1 MNKLYNSRNQVVWEM
16 TAQER
21 AAKVVYEI
29 ATGSQM
35 TTEEVATMTGL
46 TVSGAWY
53 LMQRVTRVT
62 PVCQY
67 DNGRWVKVE

>member
-35 TTEEVATMTGL
+35 TTEEVAEITGL
-46 TVSGAWY
+46 TKSGAWW
-53 LMQRVTRVT
+53 LMQRVIRVT
-62 PVCQY
+62 PIGRD
-67 DNGRWVKVE
+67 DNGRWGKVE